1 MLLNRGALAFWI
13 PLLGALLLFAVGE
26 FILSHALDFSRGLVF
41 SFDPQPGP
49 CTDATK
55 LPACMNFAKL
65 GYTYAALWLLL
76 TVVSVAAIVV
86 SIGSL
91 RLLSQET
98 QRGAFI
104 VATVLG
110 LVVAWL
116 AVQAGHVYEAV
127 GKDVFSW
134 TVGALGQLG
143 WLRWS
148 IAASN
153 VVVGFAAAFV
163 GTACCAMVL
172 DLPADKPTNASAADE
187 QAARLENRMQSLR
200 LIVLFGALLL
210 VAGIAT
216 MAAYLAWPTA
226 FMKNDKGDSPYGA
239 LTNGIVTLHGV
250 SYSLVLFILFC
261 GPAGVLYGRLQ
272 RIAREVPCQS
282 ETGVRAFLAKHQLTP
297 SLPSFL
303 ANALTIAA
311 PLLTSQLTQILKL
324 LPSG

>member
-1 MLLNRGALAFWI
+1 MLLNRSALAFWI

-91 RLLSQET
+91 RLLSRET

-110 LVVAWL
+110 LIVAWL

-134 TVGALGQLG
+134 TVGAL
-143 WLRWS
+143 
-148 IAASN
+148 AAGSA
-153 VVVGFAAAFV
+153 GASR
-163 GTACCAMVL
+163 
-172 DLPADKPTNASAADE
+172 LPTSSSGSRP
-187 QAARLENRMQSLR
+187 RSL
-200 LIVLFGALLL
+200 A
-210 VAGIAT
+210 
-216 MAAYLAWPTA
+216 P
-226 FMKNDKGDSPYGA
+226 P
-239 LTNGIVTLHGV
+239 
-250 SYSLVLFILFC
+250 
-261 GPAGVLYGRLQ
+261 
-272 RIAREVPCQS
+272 
-282 ETGVRAFLAKHQLTP
+282 
-297 SLPSFL
+297 
-303 ANALTIAA
+303 AA
-311 PLLTSQLTQILKL
+311 PWSWIFQ
-324 LPSG
+324 